1 MDCFA
6 MLSVEYAQLLDELWV
21 GSYPQQPEDIQ
32 HLKAEGVT
40 AVLSVQSNP
49 DLDARAIRWDLFERF
64 YASQSMR
71 VVRIPIIDFEPA
83 DLLRNLPVAVA
94 ALDRLIADGERV
106 YVHCTAGINRS
117 PTVCIAWMMR
127 HRGMTLEEA
136 NNHVME
142 RRRCYPYPE
151 VLEAWA
157 KNPT

>member
-1 MDCFA
+1 
-6 MLSVEYAQLLDELWV
+6 MLSVDYAQLMDDLWV

-32 HLKAEGVT
+32 HLKEDGVT
-40 AVLSVQSNP
+40 AVLSVQSDE

-71 VVRIPIIDFEPA
+71 VVRIPIQDFEPA
-83 DLLRNLPVAVA
+83 DLLQHLPTAVA
-94 ALDRLIADGERV
+94 ALEGLMTAGERV

-117 PTVCIAWMMR
+117 PTVCIAWLMK
-127 HRGMTLEEA
+127 HRDLSLDDATA
-136 NNHVME
+136 RVMD

-157 KNPT
+157 ANLT